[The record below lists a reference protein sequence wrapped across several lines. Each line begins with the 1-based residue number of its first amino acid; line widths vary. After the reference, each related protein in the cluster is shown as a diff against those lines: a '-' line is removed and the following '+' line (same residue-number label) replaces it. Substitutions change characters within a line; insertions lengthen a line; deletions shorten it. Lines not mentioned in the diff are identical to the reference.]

1 MLFFSFEKG
10 PNGQMLLR
18 FLPFYKN
25 IPHSAKFP
33 IPSHWGKN
41 PPTPEHY
48 LENSEACLKL

>member
-25 IPHSAKFP
+25 IPHSAKFH
-33 IPSHWGKN
+33 IPSHWGKI
-41 PPTPEHY
+41 PPPLNTIWKI
-48 LENSEACLKL
+48 LKHA